1 MRWSRSQEKSFS
13 SPHMEA
19 EPLRE
24 PSQSPNLSRCTYHT
38 PCFQLLALRG
48 VRSLPS
54 PGGEPSPASDQMR
67 PSGGC
72 PCPSLSALVYLLWS
86 LGPGKEKPRGVVF
99 VLPTGEWP
107 LDPHHS
113 RLSLTWVTWYE
124 SPCPLPHQ
132 SLRRLLGNVTFLS
145 LLQELS
151 PLRPRVGPGRGAGP
165 THFRHLT
172 LPGPAEHQEGKSPS
186 SNKRGGPGYDL
197 AHRGW
202 HAGSE
207 IPPRQNLP
215 CPILLPSSPPHLTA
229 ELAPAQAGRA
239 DLWLGLPPI

>member
-1 MRWSRSQEKSFS
+1 MLSIIGSEGSEVITKSRWRTI
-13 SPHMEA
+13 PCLRPNEA
-19 EPLRE
+19 FGGLSL
-24 PSQSPNLSRCTYHT
+24 SQSQCTRIPPLESGSRK
-38 PCFQLLALRG
+38 
-48 VRSLPS
+48 
-54 PGGEPSPASDQMR
+54 GEAQ
-67 PSGGC
+67 
-72 PCPSLSALVYLLWS
+72 
-86 LGPGKEKPRGVVF
+86 GVVF